1 MSADKVVLIVD
12 DDKAVLETM
21 QMLLQGK
28 GGFAV
33 HCAVGTTG
41 AAACLDAHEC
51 VDVIV
56 ADMILAGKSTGA
68 DVCETGRRLHP
79 QAGLVI
85 ISADPL
91 ADVAKLPERSVFLR
105 KPFGG
110 NDLIDAIGQALVLA
124 RWSPLNE
131 QRQSI

>member
-1 MSADKVVLIVD
+1 MNADKVVLIVD
-12 DDKAVLETM
+12 DDQAVLETM

-33 HCAVGTTG
+33 HSAVGTNG
-41 AAACLDAHEC
+41 AAACLKAHAR

-56 ADMILAGKSTGA
+56 ADMILAGKSTGV
-68 DVCETGRRLHP
+68 DICDMGRRLHP

-91 ADVAKLPERSVFLR
+91 ADVAELPERSVFLR

-110 NDLIDAIGQALVLA
+110 NDLTDAIGQALVLA
-124 RWSPLNE
+124 RWSPLSE
-131 QRQSI
+131 QRKSS